1 MFKQLAKFKKKE
13 DGNVAMTFSLL
24 LVPVLILVGA
34 AIDYSRLSS
43 VHKKL
48 QDAADAAALNAAL
61 AYSSDQDTN
70 LNEIGNQ
77 AFDENAYAT
86 DKMVILNQN
95 ASLTENNSVSYV
107 LNGKLDPIFVQLFGY
122 PKLDFSVES
131 EASLLASKGLEVAI
145 AFDVTSSMTHGTNWQ
160 DSLAVIENTLE
171 GMKDFAGEDN
181 FYVSLVP
188 FADGV
193 NIGDANQNWVGGS
206 IPNGWEGCVRPR
218 EEIDGPFPW
227 AIDNDTAIT
236 QPFTAMLPGEKYEN
250 SPYSSSP
257 FPKNCPNTAIT
268 GPSNE
273 PDEIIDAARG
283 LTAGGTGRFDQG
295 LAWAWRLLS
304 PNWQGEWGIENYP
317 TSDTNGR
324 KKKIIFLTD
333 GRSEA
338 YSSYMSREQS
348 WGFNNGSIV
357 AFEHVVELCRKVK
370 AADIELYVLQTVGNP
385 HAVSYLQECAT
396 SEQHY
401 YTVSD
406 TSDITIAFA
415 DILNEFESD
424 LRLVR

>member
-13 DGNVAMTFSLL
+13 DGNVAMTFSLM

-61 AYSSDQDTN
+61 AYSSDEDTN

-86 DKMVILNQN
+86 DKMVILNKN
-95 ASLTENNSVSYV
+95 ASMTENNSVSYV

-122 PKLDFSVES
+122 PKLDFTVES

-145 AFDVTSSMTHGTNWQ
+145 AFDVTNSMTHGTNWQ
-160 DSLAVIENTLE
+160 DSMAVIENTLE

-193 NIGDANQNWVGGS
+193 NIGDANKNWVGGS
-206 IPNGWEGCVRPR
+206 IPNGWEGCVSPR
-218 EEIDGPFPW
+218 EEIDGPFAW
-227 AIDNDTAIT
+227 AIDDDTAMT

-268 GPSNE
+268 GPTSE
-273 PDEIIDAARG
+273 PNEIIKAANG
-283 LTAGGTGRFDQG
+283 LTSGGTGRFDQG

-304 PNWQGEWGIENYP
+304 PKWQGDWGLENYP

-357 AFEHVVELCRKVK
+357 AFEHIVELCRKVK
-370 AADIELYVLQTVGNP
+370 AADIELYVLQTGGNP
-385 HAVSYLQECAT
+385 HAVSYLQQCA
-396 SEQHY
+396 SSPEHY
-401 YTVSD
+401 YTVSQ
-406 TSDITIAFA
+406 TSDITIAFS